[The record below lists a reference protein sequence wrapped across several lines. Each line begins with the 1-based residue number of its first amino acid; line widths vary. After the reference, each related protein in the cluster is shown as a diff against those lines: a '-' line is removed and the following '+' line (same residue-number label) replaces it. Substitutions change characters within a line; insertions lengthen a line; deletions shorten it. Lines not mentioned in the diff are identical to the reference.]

1 MSAAARWMS
10 SLALGAALGP
20 GLCCVPMLAQART
33 EAMLQVNVAGRANA
47 ARNRLMLTSKAG
59 DGRDVML
66 VISCRVD
73 DASTY
78 GVALDFGVGAIW
90 AVEGEEVTVS
100 RDAGPDIVQNMD
112 SRNDYL
118 TLGGDKAI
126 ALFGELL
133 VGKSMAFAVR
143 RKFTASFALDQVP
156 RHVARFRELCH
167 PR

>member
-1 MSAAARWMS
+1 MSARAMRRS
-10 SLALGAALGP
+10 SLVFRAAMVL
-20 GLCCVPMLAQART
+20 GLCCVPLLAQART

-73 DASTY
+73 DATTY

-90 AVEGEEVTVS
+90 TVEGEEVTVS

-112 SRNDYL
+112 SRDDYL

-126 ALFGELL
+126 ALFGDLL
-133 VGKSMAFAVR
+133 TGKSMAFAVR